1 MKWDVNNC
9 NILITTMP
17 FWYDG
22 HLEKDHLLLA
32 NKRQFNFAGPHP
44 VLCILMPSF
53 PYDIFILSSLLPW
66 QRTRVMKHNSKVKFK
81 ANKTPSYCVF
91 WGRLR
96 SQVNLWSEAISS
108 GEEHGY
114 NGNFLVVLYSRG
126 EKLTPRK
133 FVGGCPALLQFYACI
148 SYYQKRFN
156 THGISSP
163 SPLACL

>member
-1 MKWDVNNC
+1 
-9 NILITTMP
+9 MP

-22 HLEKDHLLLA
+22 HLENGPLLA
-32 NKRQFNFAGPHP
+32 NKNQFNFAGPHP
-44 VLCILMPSF
+44 ILCILVPSF
-53 PYDIFILSSLLPW
+53 PYDIFILSSLLSR
-66 QRTRVMKHNSKVKFK
+66 QRARVMKHNSKVKFK
-81 ANKTPSYCVF
+81 ANKTLSYF
-91 WGRLR
+91 AFGGGLHRE
-96 SQVNLWSEAISS
+96 VNLWSEAISS

-133 FVGGCPALLQFYACI
+133 FVGGCPALLQFHACI
-148 SYYQKRFN
+148 SHYQKRFN